1 MFYKNQLKIAR
12 ENKLDIISLEVA
24 SEVEALSIPFDEKD
38 FEIAC
43 SIVEN
48 AYIKSEDLSVYQ
60 LANALSNLYD
70 NDKNIL
76 KKLSYR
82 DLIDEACYLF

>member
-1 MFYKNQLKIAR
+1 MFYKNQLKVAR

-48 AYIKSEDLSVYQ
+48 AYIKSDELSIYQ
-60 LANALSNLYD
+60 IATALSNLYE

-76 KKLSYR
+76 NKLSYR
-82 DLIDEACYLF
+82 DLIDEACYC